1 MLSSGSRAIVF
12 ALLTHAKDTCG
23 TPPWEKRRSSSF
35 RISWKERG
43 AIEQRYYLPPELIV
57 ALMHPKGGNL
67 RWIVASGDPHHFEL
81 KQDIGKEIK
90 KEIEQSK

>member
-1 MLSSGSRAIVF
+1 
-12 ALLTHAKDTCG
+12 
-23 TPPWEKRRSSSF
+23 
-35 RISWKERG
+35 
-43 AIEQRYYLPPELIV
+43 
-57 ALMHPKGGNL
+57 MHPKGGNL